1 MLRFVA
7 MIVVMLAVIGGGS
20 CQSEAQTRT
29 QAVVSLTKKIYA
41 SLDSKSANDLAGD
54 LRGEYNELNM
64 DGTLSGT
71 LSALNE
77 MRLEDLQQSVRHA
90 KKMSEL
96 LNALTPPVEP
106 NTAQLESPA
115 KDVEGPSV
123 PDDSELNTDGVDTDD
138 ELNEEVNVNVGGKA
152 DKNRR
157 R

>member
-20 CQSEAQTRT
+20 CQSEAHTRT

-54 LRGEYNELNM
+54 FRGEYNELNM

-77 MRLEDLQQSVRHA
+77 MRLEDLQLSVRHA

-96 LNALTPPVEP
+96 LNALTPPEEP
-106 NTAQLESPA
+106 NTAHLESPA
-115 KDVEGPSV
+115 EGPSV
-123 PDDSELNTDGVDTDD
+123 PIDSDLNTDGVDTDD
-138 ELNEEVNVNVGGKA
+138 ELNEEVNVNVGGKG
-152 DKNRR
+152 DKHRR
-157 R
+157 